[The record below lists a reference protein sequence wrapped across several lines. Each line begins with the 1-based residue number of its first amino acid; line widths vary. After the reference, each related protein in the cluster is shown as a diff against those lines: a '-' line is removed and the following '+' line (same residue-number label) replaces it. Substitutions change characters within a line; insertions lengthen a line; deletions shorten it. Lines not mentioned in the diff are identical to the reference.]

1 MCVLS
6 ADPHLNG
13 HLLLFCVYLRERL
26 RGVLDLCDDRADTT
40 VHVSRLGPE
49 CRVRQRDTHTVG
61 THHDVLEYL
70 KVVLTHSCVEEPVLS
85 KGLDR
90 ALVVDDSLSLSL
102 SLLSLAPVLE

>member
-61 THHDVLEYL
+61 IHHDVLEY
-70 KVVLTHSCVEEPVLS
+70 SGGEEPRAFERVWIELWLS
-85 KGLDR
+85 TTP
-90 ALVVDDSLSLSL
+90 SLSLSL
-102 SLLSLAPVLE
+102 FSLLHPFWNEL